1 MGDLRQLLNDDYLS
15 MLAEHEE
22 KVQRP
27 RVKQLAQEVLQLVGS
42 TFQRAFQ
49 HWHENAAQIADSVS
63 RRFGKKLRLGAHPT
77 LIRTRIVEALEE
89 FLWVETSAEL
99 SGALSQLFG
108 QRVYVGL
115 VAEPRIE
122 VDRSVYHDFAEACW
136 EIIAEH
142 C

>member
-1 MGDLRQLLNDDYLS
+1 

-27 RVKQLAQEVLQLVGS
+27 RVKQLAQEVLHLVGS

-49 HWHENAAQIADSVS
+49 HWGENAVQIADSVS
-63 RRFGKKLRLGAHPT
+63 RRFGKKLRFGAHPT
-77 LIRTRIVEALEE
+77 LIRSRIVEALEE

-99 SGALSQLFG
+99 SGALSQLFA
-108 QRVYVGL
+108 QRAYSGL
-115 VAEPRIE
+115 VAEPRVE
-122 VDRSVYHDFAEACW
+122 VDRAVYRQFAEACW
-136 EIIAEH
+136 DIISEH